1 MKIGK
6 KLITLMLV
14 LAMLVT
20 CIPMQ
25 QVNAKTTGAKVAV
38 TRAEWVSA
46 LLKQADIKTGKISK
60 YQLLRYKEEYKGKGY
75 RDSICSRNSSGKKEK

>member
-46 LLKQADIKTGKISK
+46 LLKQADIKLGKFQNITS
-60 YQLLRYKEEYKGKGY
+60 QIQRRIQRERL
-75 RDSICSRNSSGKKEK
+75 

>member
-1 MKIGK
+1 MKIEK

-25 QVNAKTTGAKVAV
+25 RANAKTTGAKVAV
-38 TRAEWVSA
+38 TRVEWVSA
-46 LLKQADIKTGKISK
+46 LLK
-60 YQLLRYKEEYKGKGY
+60 
-75 RDSICSRNSSGKKEK
+75 

>member
-1 MKIGK
+1 
-6 KLITLMLV
+6 
-14 LAMLVT
+14 MLVT

-60 YQLLRYKEEYKGKGY
+60 YHFSDTKKNAKGKAIETAYARG
-75 RDSICSRNSSGKKEK
+75 ILPVKKKSKKFYPNKAA

>member
-46 LLKQADIKTGKISK
+46 LLKQADIKLGKFQNITS
-60 YQLLRYKEEYKGKGY
+60 QIQRRMQRERL
-75 RDSICSRNSSGKKEK
+75 

>member
-1 MKIGK
+1 MKIEK

-14 LAMLVT
+14 WVMLVT

-25 QVNAKTTGAKVAV
+25 QANAKTTGAKVAV

-46 LLKQADIKTGKISK
+46 LLKQADIKTGKSQNITS
-60 YQLLRYKEEYKGKGY
+60 QIPRRMQRERL
-75 RDSICSRNSSGKKEK
+75 